1 MIKIVLDCFG
11 GDHSPD
17 ANIEGAVKA
26 LNEEKDLTI
35 ILTGDEKII
44 SEKLKG
50 YSYDKERLSIVHA
63 PEVIGCNEAPTL
75 SVFHKKE
82 SSLVKA
88 LDILRTDSSVGG
100 LVSLGSSGALLVGAV
115 VKVGKIEGVHR
126 PGFCPILPT
135 MNHDIVA
142 LCDSGAS
149 ADCTS
154 DELLQ
159 FALMG
164 SLYLQKAYNKPSPRV
179 ALLKVG
185 TEEEKGDNL
194 RKETYPLLK
203 NEKQINFV
211 GNMESRDFLSGK
223 YDLVV
228 SDGFSGNVLLKATE
242 GTALEM
248 LKLLKKTLLGS
259 FKAKIGAL
267 FLKKDIYQLKNFMDY
282 SNYGGAVMLGLKKT
296 VVKGHG
302 SSKGTSVYQCLI
314 QAYTMEKNKL
324 CDAIE
329 KAISSPKA

>member
-1 MIKIVLDCFG
+1 MVKIVMDCFG

-26 LNEEKDLTI
+26 LKEKEDLSL
-35 ILTGDEKII
+35 ILTGDEKILKD
-44 SEKLKG
+44 KL
-50 YSYDKERLSIVHA
+50 SACHYDERRLSIVNA

-88 LDILRTDSSVGG
+88 LDILRTDASVGG
-100 LVSLGSSGALLVGAV
+100 LVSLGSTGALLVGAV

-135 MNHDIVA
+135 MNHDIVGV
-142 LCDSGAS
+142 CDSGAS
-149 ADCTS
+149 ADCTP

-159 FALMG
+159 FAIMG
-164 SLYLQKAYNKPSPRV
+164 SLYLEKAYGKASPRV
-179 ALLKVG
+179 ALLNVG
-185 TEEEKGDNL
+185 TEEEKGDTL
-194 RKETYPLLK
+194 RKAVYPLLK
-203 NEKQINFV
+203 NQSGLNFL

-228 SDGFSGNVLLKATE
+228 ADGFSGNVLLKSTE

-248 LKLLKKTLLGS
+248 LKLLKRTFMSSLKD
-259 FKAKIGAL
+259 KIGAL
-267 FLKKDIYQLKNFMDY
+267 FLKKDIYKIKDFMDY
-282 SNYGGAVMLGLKKT
+282 NNYGGAVMLGLKKT

-302 SSKGTSVYQCLI
+302 SSKGVSVYHCLL
-314 QAYTMEKNKL
+314 QAYNMEKNHL
-324 CDAIE
+324 CEAIGN
-329 KAISSPKA
+329 AISSVKQ

>member
-26 LNEEKDLTI
+26 LNEEKDLTL

-44 SEKLKG
+44 SEKLKA

-142 LCDSGAS
+142 LCDSGVS

-164 SLYLQKAYNKPSPRV
+164 SLYLQKAYSKPSPRV
-179 ALLKVG
+179 ALLNVG
-185 TEEEKGDNL
+185 TEEEKAITSA
-194 RKETYPLLK
+194 RKPILY
-203 NEKQINFV
+203 
-211 GNMESRDFLSGK
+211 
-223 YDLVV
+223 
-228 SDGFSGNVLLKATE
+228 
-242 GTALEM
+242 
-248 LKLLKKTLLGS
+248 
-259 FKAKIGAL
+259 
-267 FLKKDIYQLKNFMDY
+267 
-282 SNYGGAVMLGLKKT
+282 
-296 VVKGHG
+296 
-302 SSKGTSVYQCLI
+302 
-314 QAYTMEKNKL
+314 
-324 CDAIE
+324 
-329 KAISSPKA
+329 